1 MLTLERIKLQN
12 FLSHANTELDLSST
26 PKLLI
31 DGLSGAGK
39 SAIVDAII
47 WCFYGKGRS
56 DNRSLIKKG
65 MKTAS
70 VKLVAKNGDVRYYF
84 ERKVTSTGKH
94 TIEVSTLDEKDVP
107 TPIKI
112 TGVKA
117 LQDYIESDILQ
128 SSYLLFINSAAYPQD
143 NTENFVKQSAEKRK
157 DLILEIIK
165 ASDYDAYYDRSRAFL
180 RDKEMEFGVLTAEI
194 KADIA
199 YVEENKLLVGG
210 VKEAEE
216 NLKDV
221 EKYLAMISSTIKTLE
236 DANKENEATRSRI
249 NEISIK
255 IQVVE
260 KAIELMSEANK
271 ILKNKINTLEGVD
284 MNAINLKIIELDQLR
299 RLINDYENWKKE
311 YEKITQDCPKDYV
324 IKEVETEINEINKK
338 IVGLQNLPSLT
349 CPQCGADCPHV
360 KNDREAQI
368 ADYTEL
374 LVKKMKKEDELK
386 EKVKSIGVAVE
397 KLGEACCDPA
407 AYEQAVKDEKA
418 LRQIELQMSAY
429 EKDANDLGDYRTQ
442 VVANDIRLD
451 ELYGE
456 KEELGVE
463 KTELL
468 LKFKPD
474 IAEQIENT
482 RRIETEQLRL
492 QNNLE
497 SRLEFARKVE
507 ANYNKS
513 VARIAEIQKQLYRI
527 NEDVEAVSAVKE
539 AFGSKGIKSIVVDYV
554 LPQLEDRINEV
565 LSKMSDFTIR
575 LETQKDNAK
584 GDGFIEGLF
593 VTVTNGQGETF
604 DLANYSGGERN
615 KINAAV
621 SEGLAS
627 LQKIGFRILD
637 ESITGLDNSTIENFL
652 EVLKG
657 IETRF
662 EQLICISHLQPVKD
676 AFSKHVLVQKVNGTS
691 TIKTYD

>member
-1 MLTLERIKLQN
+1 MT
-12 FLSHANTELDLSST
+12 A
-26 PKLLI
+26 LL
-31 DGLSGAGK
+31 K
-39 SAIVDAII
+39 YRQII
-47 WCFYGKGRS
+47 F
-56 DNRSLIKKG
+56 
-65 MKTAS
+65 
-70 VKLVAKNGDVRYYF
+70 
-84 ERKVTSTGKH
+84 
-94 TIEVSTLDEKDVP
+94 
-107 TPIKI
+107 
-112 TGVKA
+112 
-117 LQDYIESDILQ
+117 
-128 SSYLLFINSAAYPQD
+128 
-143 NTENFVKQSAEKRK
+143 
-157 DLILEIIK
+157 
-165 ASDYDAYYDRSRAFL
+165 
-180 RDKEMEFGVLTAEI
+180 
-194 KADIA
+194 
-199 YVEENKLLVGG
+199 
-210 VKEAEE
+210 
-216 NLKDV
+216 
-221 EKYLAMISSTIKTLE
+221 
-236 DANKENEATRSRI
+236 
-249 NEISIK
+249 
-255 IQVVE
+255 
-260 KAIELMSEANK
+260 
-271 ILKNKINTLEGVD
+271 
-284 MNAINLKIIELDQLR
+284 
-299 RLINDYENWKKE
+299 DYEKWKKE
-311 YEKITQDCPKDYV
+311 YEKISKDCPKDYTL
-324 IKEVETEINEINKK
+324 KEVEAEIIEINKK
-338 IVGLQNLPSLT
+338 IVGLQNLPNLT

-360 KNDREAQI
+360 KNDREAQV

-374 LVKKMKKEDELK
+374 LVKKMNRESEIHAALDLVDNFLIHNPNLVTEN
-386 EKVKSIGVAVE
+386 EYSEAVLTEE
-397 KLGEACCDPA
+397 KL
-407 AYEQAVKDEKA
+407 
-418 LRQIELQMSAY
+418 RQVELQLSAY
-429 EKDANDLGDYRTQ
+429 KKDADMLGDYRTQ
-442 VVANDIRLD
+442 VVANDMKLD

-463 KTELL
+463 KTKLL

-474 IAEQIENT
+474 VAEQVENA
-482 RRIETEQLRL
+482 RKIETEQLRML
-492 QNNLE
+492 NNIESSLE
-497 SRLEFARKVE
+497 YTRKVE
-507 ANYNKS
+507 ATYNKC
-513 VARIAEIQKQLYRI
+513 VAKIAENQKQLYRI